1 MKKSATADEQN
12 NAFWTLA
19 GPSLSIVL
27 AALGIS
33 SAAVTLPEMSL
44 EFQDG
49 GFDPTLVVS
58 IYILATTALI
68 VPLGRAGDFWGKRT
82 VLVLGLCVY
91 GLGALLAF
99 QTRAPWVLIFARFV
113 QGIGAAAMLAMPL
126 ALVRENI
133 PTERVGR
140 WMGAMGTMSA
150 IGTASG
156 PALGGAIAAIFEW
169 RTVYL
174 LQIPAALIALLFC
187 LIFIR
192 NRRQVAVTVRFDI
205 LGSGALV
212 VFLAAFTLAVSD
224 IADGF
229 DLKAITLFG
238 IAAAALL
245 GFLFIETRASA
256 PIIPMNLL
264 RSSHLKLSLVMNAM
278 VSLVMMG
285 ILVVGPFFLI
295 DGLKLTTAQM
305 GIAMS
310 VGPISSALSG
320 VPAGR
325 LTEWIGS
332 ARAVVFG
339 AIAMAI
345 STAAM
350 AVLPYMFGISGFV
363 IAFVLLPPSYQLF
376 LAALNTSVM
385 ENVSTKDQGVTAGI
399 VNLARNFGFIVG
411 AGAISGLYW
420 SLVRLPPYSADEAQ
434 RVGIAMAGT
443 FAISCAISIG
453 VALLALLSL
462 RNAARS

>member
-91 GLGALLAF
+91 ALGALLAF

-192 NRRQVAVTVRFDI
+192 NRRQVDVTVRFDL

-224 IADGF
+224 TADGF

-295 DGLKLTTAQM
+295 DGLELTTAQM
-305 GIAMS
+305 GVAMS

-363 IAFVLLPPSYQLF
+363 IAFVLLAPSYQLF

-385 ENVSTKDQGVTAGI
+385 EYVSAKDQGVTAGI

-462 RNAARS
+462 RHAARS